1 LKIIK
6 YLLLILFILLQL
18 KHSGYGQVR
27 YIEYIP
33 GDYIQYTRSDYLAAN
48 KKKADK
54 KKPNNFEDEP
64 EEKTELESP
73 LRRFEIT
80 FFISAP
86 FVFIL
91 AFATLHSYDVIK
103 KKDFNVNVWNDY
115 KPALLISTFGIS
127 SAIAARE
134 AWITM
139 EENDKKKEQS
149 FNNLSYYFYM
159 SKKF

>member
-6 YLLLILFILLQL
+6 LSALILFILLYL
-18 KHSGYGQVR
+18 RDSGYGQTQ
-27 YIEYIP
+27 YFIYPSGEYL
-33 GDYIQYTRSDYLAAN
+33 QYRHSDYLAIN
-48 KKKADK
+48 D
-54 KKPNNFEDEP
+54 KKPNNLTGEFAKESGQ
-64 EEKTELESP
+64 ESP

-91 AFATLHSYDVIK
+91 TFISLHSYDVIK
-103 KKDFNVNVWNDY
+103 KQNPNVNVWKDY

-139 EENDKKKEQS
+139 ETNNKKKEQT
-149 FNNLSYYFYM
+149 LKEQTYYFYAN
-159 SKKF
+159 KNF

>member
-6 YLLLILFILLQL
+6 FLLLTLFIILQL
-18 KHSGYGQVR
+18 RYSGNGQVL
-27 YIEYIP
+27 YPECSSGEYLN
-33 GDYIQYTRSDYLAAN
+33 YARSDYLAIN
-48 KKKADK
+48 KKKPD
-54 KKPNNFEDEP
+54 NFADEP
-64 EEKTELESP
+64 ANKLEPESP
-73 LRRFEIT
+73 MRRFEIT

-91 AFATLHSYDVIK
+91 TFATLHTFDVIK
-103 KKDFNVNVWNDY
+103 KKDFNVNVWKDY

-139 EENDKKKEQS
+139 EENNKKDEQTL
-149 FNNLSYYFYM
+149 NELSYHFYM
-159 SKKF
+159 SKNF

>member
-1 LKIIK
+1 M
-6 YLLLILFILLQL
+6 QL
-18 KHSGYGQVR
+18 RNPGYGQGR
-27 YIEYIP
+27 YFT
-33 GDYIQYTRSDYLAAN
+33 YTSDENLRYAGSDYLAAN
-48 KKKADK
+48 RKKAGK
-54 KKPNNFEDEP
+54 KEPDIFEDKP
-64 EEKTELESP
+64 AGKTELESP

-91 AFATLHSYDVIK
+91 TFATLHTYSVIK
-103 KKDFNVNVWNDY
+103 KQDPDQNVWKDY

-134 AWITM
+134 AWMTM
-139 EENDKKKEQS
+139 EENNKRKERS
-149 FNNLSYYFYM
+149 SNEGGYFLYL